1 MKAGRVRCSKYRKIK
16 VGREAIAPLSGAASP
31 QSQSSAAPPS
41 CPISRFNTSKIA
53 KRLVRNCRAKKCC
66 NFSLKCLDVNNLIH
80 NFASQAKIGCT
91 SAKPIFA
98 PKLQQKD
105 GEQTASSPLREPIK
119 TPNNEIFCPHNA
131 LHALPFS
138 KASFRVC

>member
-53 KRLVRNCRAKKCC
+53 KRLVRNRRAK
-66 NFSLKCLDVNNLIH
+66 NV
-80 NFASQAKIGCT
+80 A
-91 SAKPIFA
+91 IF
-98 PKLQQKD
+98 
-105 GEQTASSPLREPIK
+105 R
-119 TPNNEIFCPHNA
+119 
-131 LHALPFS
+131 
-138 KASFRVC
+138 